1 MSNEKLRAA
10 KEAVYEE
17 VNNDVRSVCSG
28 QFYIKNRNIYEKCK
42 NCESCFKFKEYS
54 KKKDDTPEVH
64 YHYIST
70 FRNCEF
76 YKYRPKDDTYI
87 LTTSI
92 YNIVYVNDLACASVI
107 NLMDKVKN
115 QDKETQKIF
124 GALVKRQRAY
134 EEDFNNIL
142 VKSQDFLAEY
152 NSYMDER
159 IQDKLEAFQKAMIRS
174 FTSRGYEN
182 AEFIALVEVMRTII
196 GYSVVSVEKRIQECL
211 KYNKDS
217 VNLRYYKLNEM
228 KKIAENLSD
237 WTKRKCK
244 GLNLNDEKDV
254 IDAYRELDKALTSS
268 DIINEALYKAK
279 DLYNV

>member
-17 VNNDVRSVCSG
+17 TNKDIRSVCSG
-28 QFYIKNRNIYEKCK
+28 QFFIKNRNTYEKCK
-42 NCESCFKFKEYS
+42 NCEKCFKFKEYH

-76 YKYRPKDDTYI
+76 YKYRPKDDAYV
-87 LTTSI
+87 LTTAI

-134 EEDFNNIL
+134 EKEFSNIL
-142 VKSQDFLAEY
+142 VKEQDFLAEY
-152 NSYMDER
+152 NSYMDEK
-159 IQDKLEAFQKAMIRS
+159 IQDKLEAFQKAMIYS
-174 FTSRGYEN
+174 FTSRRYEN
-182 AEFIALVEVMRTII
+182 AEFIALVEVMRTIV
-196 GYSVVSVEKRIQECL
+196 GYSVLSVEKRIQECL

-244 GLNLNDEKDV
+244 GINLNNEEDV
-254 IDAYRELDKALTSS
+254 ITAYRELDKALTNSE
-268 DIINEALYKAK
+268 IINEALFKAK
-279 DLYNV
+279 DLYHV